1 MMVGINTGAPS
12 TIERIKKNTI
22 GAEIGVWQGDT
33 SAQMLKKDLKH
44 LHLVDAWSPTVW
56 FDKLDAA
63 GQERALERY
72 KNLTGE
78 STRDSMVQYYE
89 KVYNNVVKRFADDNN
104 VTIHRTDSKEWLK
117 EPKTFMFDWIYVDG
131 DHSYEGCLSDLEDCL
146 KLIKKDGTLFA
157 DDYTNKP
164 GVNKAIKEFCAKHN
178 FKFDV
183 YAVNQ
188 VQIHLQ

>member
-22 GAEIGVWQGDT
+22 GAEIGVWRGDT
-33 SAQMLKKDLKH
+33 SAQMLKKGLKH

-56 FDKLDAA
+56 FDNLDAKD
-63 GQERALERY
+63 QERALERY
-72 KNLTGE
+72 KKLTGE
-78 STRDSMVQYYE
+78 ATRDSMVRYYE
-89 KVYNNVVKRFADDNN
+89 EVYDYVVKRFAKHNN
-104 VTIHRTDSKEWLK
+104 VTIHRTDSKQWLK
-117 EPKTFMFDWIYVDG
+117 EPKPFMFDWIYVDG

-164 GVNKAIKEFCAKHN
+164 NVKKAIDYFCTKHN

-183 YAVNQ
+183 HGVNQ